1 MKTTLN
7 ILQLQYPATEVDLI
21 GDILIKDNLHFEIVF
36 VDTKEKY
43 IQALI
48 STEFDVILYNDP
60 LPLLTAGEA
69 LDILKKKNIKVPF
82 ILVSSPQT
90 DLFAAAIFKAGAADY
105 ILKDELYKI
114 TAAIKGAIENFT
126 VHKELENC
134 TQDLKAES
142 ARYLALTT
150 SSSEAVIILSAEGKP
165 SYVSANVKN
174 ILGYTPQEVL
184 EMDLLKLAHPDDLL
198 PLGKVLEKALANPG
212 IPVKGHTGR
221 MLHKDKTWRW
231 IEATVTNMLHDPAV
245 NGIVDNCRDV
255 TDQKNADEKIVHLN
269 RMYAFISQVNQAISH
284 SKNKKQALKKICKI
298 AVNTG
303 KFKAA
308 WIGFFDYEKKKI
320 NLVESVGIITEDLS
334 KFRNVLYNNNGP
346 QEMVLRTKRYYVCNN
361 IQHDFPLQDWK
372 DLMAKRGYEALI
384 VLPILKSGAVIA
396 TFNLYAS
403 EIDFFTEAEIALLV
417 EATGDISFALDL
429 FEKQQQKLAA
439 DELVKNKELHLS
451 QAQAIAHLGSWE
463 LDFATGIAEWSDE
476 LLRIYGIP
484 ATENKQTRETWI
496 PYVHPEDRE
505 KVRLLVD
512 ASRATKSN
520 ADFYHRIIRKDGVIR
535 YIHTLTHIELDADNN
550 PTGLHGVGYDVTEMK
565 QTEEALRESE
575 ADLRAI
581 FENTSD
587 GFILCDINGII
598 KSFNSKARDRIL
610 LNIEQEVTTGKSIF
624 NFLPG
629 SRKKEYKNNIL
640 KVRSGE
646 VLRYDYPY
654 TRKNGET
661 KWFNFT
667 VNPVYH
673 AGQVEGISITSTDIT
688 ERKKAEEQLKESELF
703 NKDILG
709 SLSSHIAVI
718 DRKGTIIAVNK
729 AWDDFA
735 RENGVTTLERVS
747 PGSNYFEVC
756 KTAITAGDIIAGQ
769 ALKGIKSVFKKE
781 NQSFEFEYPCHSPI
795 ENRWF
800 TLYVSKFG
808 NDDSKLVVSHNN
820 ITERKKAEN
829 KLNATSLELES
840 AITDLNKILDS
851 SLDVICTIN
860 GNGEFEKISTA
871 SQQVW
876 GYTPEELIGTK
887 IINLVYHEDVEITI
901 KAAEKLANNIQ
912 VPIFENR
919 YVHKN
924 GKIVPMLWSIKWD
937 DELQLTF
944 CIAKDVTEKKRL
956 EKAVEIERDQFFEM
970 FSKAPSA
977 IAVLKGPDHVLEMVN
992 EPYLQLIGRKDV
1004 IGKTVVEIVPEVIE
1018 QGFVDLLDKVYSTG
1032 ESYTGSEILVKLDKE
1047 GNGVLTDAYLNF
1059 IYQAYRNNEGHIKGV
1074 FFFAN
1079 DITEQIVSRKEIE
1092 KSEKFFKGVIENSDD
1107 MLTITDAKGKTL
1119 YASPAVS
1126 KKLGYTNA
1134 ECLKITIWDI
1144 IHPDDTLK
1152 MQEFIMNLKMHP
1164 GVPMEWPLL
1173 RERKKDGSYIWIEG
1187 TLTNFLETEGINAI
1201 VANFRD
1207 VTERKIAHELLV
1219 RSEANLNAIIENT
1232 EASIYSL
1239 DRDLRFIIFN
1249 NILYSSLKQ
1258 VFGLDIKPGDSAYDF
1273 LEKLSPGEAIEWKEV
1288 YAKAF
1293 NGETV
1298 KFEKEFSINDYHS
1311 YVDFSIHPIWEN
1323 KNVIGLSCFAS
1334 DITKQKKADEKERF
1348 KANLLNTIGQAA
1360 VATDINGVI
1369 NYWNKAAENMYG
1381 WTKEEAIGKNI
1392 IDLVPSEATIEQATQ
1407 IMEELK
1413 KGHTWSGE
1421 FISQKKDKTNFPVFV
1436 TDSPIY
1442 DQEGKQVGII
1452 GISSDITEKKK
1463 LENLLDKSNR
1473 LARIGSWEIDVVNN
1487 DLFWSDITK
1496 EIREV
1501 PPDFVPELNDGISY
1515 FKEGGHKETISQRVK
1530 ECIENG
1536 TPWDEELQIITYKGN
1551 YKWVRTI
1558 GEGEFQNGKCIRV
1571 YGSFQDIDERKK
1583 AETSIL
1589 KAYEEKNSILES
1601 IGDAFFAVDKNSIIT
1616 YWNNKAEIVMSK
1628 NRDEVIGKN
1637 IWEVFNGLLD
1647 TVTYKHY
1654 QAAVNEYKEQHYET
1668 FSEKLG
1674 KWLEVSAYPSSN
1686 GLTGY
1691 FRDITDRKLSDLQL
1705 STLNLKLNEHVKDL
1719 ATSNKE
1725 LEQFAYVASHDL
1737 QEPLRMVTSF
1747 LTQIEKKY
1755 TGLIDAKGKK
1765 YIHFAMDGAKR
1776 MRQIILDLL
1785 EFSRVGQTDDKIES
1799 VNLNELVKE
1808 TLLLL
1813 RRQVEEKNAVIKVKK
1828 LPVVKTLK
1836 SPLRQV
1842 FQNLI
1847 SNSLLYN
1854 DGIKPEITIGVI
1866 ETDHFW
1872 QLSVTDN
1879 GIGIDAEYFD
1889 KIFTIFQRL
1898 HNKDDYSGTGIG
1910 LAISKKIIE
1919 GMGGKIWVESKEGKG
1934 STFYFTLPK

>member
-1 MKTTLN
+1 METTLN
-7 ILQLQYPATEVDLI
+7 ILQLQDPSTEVELI

-48 STEFDVILYNDP
+48 STEFDVILYNDR

-69 LDILKKKNIKVPF
+69 LDILNKKNIKVPF

-90 DLFAAAIFKAGAADY
+90 DAFTAAIFKKGAADY
-105 ILKDELYKI
+105 ILKNELYKI
-114 TAAIKGAIENFT
+114 TAAIKGAIENFK

-134 TQDLKAES
+134 TQDLKAEA
-142 ARYLALTT
+142 ARYRALTT

-184 EMDLLKLAHPDDLL
+184 EIDLLKLAHPDDLL

-245 NGIVDNCRDV
+245 NGIVDNFRDV

-284 SKNKKQALKKICKI
+284 SKNKKQALKKVCKI
-298 AVNTG
+298 AVNIG

-320 NLVESVGIITEDLS
+320 NLVESIGIITEDLS

-396 TFNLYAS
+396 TFNLYAP
-403 EIDFFTEAEIALLV
+403 EIDFFTEAEITLLV

-463 LDFATGIAEWSDE
+463 LDFATGVAEWSDE
-476 LLRIYGIP
+476 MLRIYGLP
-484 ATENKQTRETWI
+484 LTEHRQSQESWI
-496 PYVHPEDRE
+496 PYIHPEDMERVLLLIRE
-505 KVRLLVD
+505 AQEGGKDV
-512 ASRATKSN
+512 
-520 ADFYHRIIRKDGVIR
+520 DFYHRIVRKDGTIR
-535 YIHTLTHIELDADNN
+535 HIHSLTHIELDADNN

-565 QTEEALRESE
+565 QGEEDLQESE

-629 SRKKEYKNNIL
+629 SRKKEYTNNIL

-661 KWFNFT
+661 KWFGFT
-667 VNPVYH
+667 VNPVYN

-718 DRKGTIIAVNK
+718 DRKGNIIAVNK
-729 AWDDFA
+729 AWDYFA

-747 PGSNYFEVC
+747 TGSNYFEVC
-756 KTAITAGDIIAGQ
+756 KTSIAAGDIIAGQ

-795 ENRWF
+795 AKRWF
-800 TLYVSKFG
+800 TLHVSKFG
-808 NDDSKLVVSHNN
+808 NDDSKLVISHNN
-820 ITERKKAEN
+820 ITDRKIAEQRSIQSEKESRDLFEQSIVGLALARMDGTLVDVN
-829 KLNATSLELES
+829 EAYAKIIGRTVEETKQLTYWEITPEKYLEQENELLKE
-840 AITDLNKILDS
+840 LNKTGKFTNYEKEYIHKSGDLVPVRLSGNIIEKKGEKFIWS
-851 SLDVICTIN
+851 SI
-860 GNGEFEKISTA
+860 
-871 SQQVW
+871 
-876 GYTPEELIGTK
+876 
-887 IINLVYHEDVEITI
+887 EDI
-901 KAAEKLANNIQ
+901 
-912 VPIFENR
+912 
-919 YVHKN
+919 
-924 GKIVPMLWSIKWD
+924 
-937 DELQLTF
+937 
-944 CIAKDVTEKKRL
+944 TEKKKL
-956 EKAVEIERDQFFEM
+956 EKAVENERDQFFEM

-977 IAVLKGPDHVLEMVN
+977 IAMLKGRDHVLEMVN
-992 EPYLQLIGRKDV
+992 NPYLQLIGRKDV
-1004 IGKTVVEIVPEVIE
+1004 IGKTVAEIVPEVIE

-1047 GNGVLTDAYLNF
+1047 GNGKLTDAYLNF
-1059 IYQAYRNNEGHIKGV
+1059 IYQAYKNSEGNIEGI

-1107 MLTITDAKGKTL
+1107 MITILDPNGNTK
-1119 YASPAVS
+1119 YASPLVS
-1126 KKLGYTNA
+1126 KKLGYTYE
-1134 ECLKITIWDI
+1134 ECLNLNLADVV
-1144 IHPDDTLK
+1144 HPDDALIIQEVFIKVMTL
-1152 MQEFIMNLKMHP
+1152 P
-1164 GVPMEWPLL
+1164 SVPVESPII
-1173 RERKKDGSYIWIEG
+1173 RNRKKDGTYIFVEG
-1187 TLTNFLETEGINAI
+1187 TVTNFLDTEGINAI

-1207 VTERKIAHELLV
+1207 VTERKKAQEIIM

-1258 VFGLDIKPGDSAYDF
+1258 VFGLDIKSGDSAYDF
-1273 LEKLSPGEAIEWKEV
+1273 LEKLSPGEAIEWTEV

-1298 KFEKEFSINDYHS
+1298 KFEKEFSLNDYHS

-1334 DITKQKKADEKERF
+1334 DITKQKE
-1348 KANLLNTIGQAA
+1348 AA
-1360 VATDINGVI
+1360 V
-1369 NYWNKAAENMYG
+1369 
-1381 WTKEEAIGKNI
+1381 
-1392 IDLVPSEATIEQATQ
+1392 
-1407 IMEELK
+1407 
-1413 KGHTWSGE
+1413 
-1421 FISQKKDKTNFPVFV
+1421 
-1436 TDSPIY
+1436 
-1442 DQEGKQVGII
+1442 
-1452 GISSDITEKKK
+1452 EKKN
-1463 LENLLDKSNR
+1463 LEKLLDKSNR
-1473 LARIGSWEIDVVNN
+1473 LARIGSWEYFIANKTHYWSPVTREIYEVED
-1487 DLFWSDITK
+1487 DL
-1496 EIREV
+1496 
-1501 PPDFVPELNDGISY
+1501 PPDLYSGISFY
-1515 FKEGGHKETISQRVK
+1515 KSGADRKAITEAV
-1530 ECIENG
+1530 ENALKDG
-1536 TPWDEELQIITYKGN
+1536 TPWDLELQI
-1551 YKWVRTI
+1551 
-1558 GEGEFQNGKCIRV
+1558 
-1571 YGSFQDIDERKK
+1571 
-1583 AETSIL
+1583 
-1589 KAYEEKNSILES
+1589 
-1601 IGDAFFAVDKNSIIT
+1601 
-1616 YWNNKAEIVMSK
+1616 
-1628 NRDEVIGKN
+1628 
-1637 IWEVFNGLLD
+1637 
-1647 TVTYKHY
+1647 
-1654 QAAVNEYKEQHYET
+1654 
-1668 FSEKLG
+1668 
-1674 KWLEVSAYPSSN
+1674 
-1686 GLTGY
+1686 
-1691 FRDITDRKLSDLQL
+1691 
-1705 STLNLKLNEHVKDL
+1705 
-1719 ATSNKE
+1719 
-1725 LEQFAYVASHDL
+1725 
-1737 QEPLRMVTSF
+1737 
-1747 LTQIEKKY
+1747 
-1755 TGLIDAKGKK
+1755 
-1765 YIHFAMDGAKR
+1765 
-1776 MRQIILDLL
+1776 
-1785 EFSRVGQTDDKIES
+1785 
-1799 VNLNELVKE
+1799 
-1808 TLLLL
+1808 
-1813 RRQVEEKNAVIKVKK
+1813 
-1828 LPVVKTLK
+1828 
-1836 SPLRQV
+1836 
-1842 FQNLI
+1842 
-1847 SNSLLYN
+1847 
-1854 DGIKPEITIGVI
+1854 
-1866 ETDHFW
+1866 
-1872 QLSVTDN
+1872 
-1879 GIGIDAEYFD
+1879 
-1889 KIFTIFQRL
+1889 
-1898 HNKDDYSGTGIG
+1898 
-1910 LAISKKIIE
+1910 
-1919 GMGGKIWVESKEGKG
+1919 
-1934 STFYFTLPK
+1934 